1 MLLDSG
7 ATEAIAIDNKTY
19 GDVICPWMNYEVED
33 DAYREP
39 HLEPKIEDID
49 LNDGE
54 TLLDSV
60 FASRAWEFYSN
71 SKPTLASLTYFIV
84 PRTQFIVTDPGREQR
99 IVFDCSEASTPI
111 IWTTSLMTLISGIV
125 RSGQQF
131 LFGVKQYY
139 QHAMKPRHT
148 ALRLRGGAPPTTMT
162 IFLVGPDYHK
172 PGSACIVLPRHATLK
187 RLVAAVFDIYF
198 GRYFGR
204 GRTYPIELRLMP
216 SNVIL
221 AEGFTLLYS
230 SMTGPLGLLHPTTMT
245 MITDL
250 GVVDKAVVQLYLVPQ
265 RGTDAPGPSWPLE
278 EVVAVMP
285 HAARP
290 IMMSHL
296 PQPTSQLRRR
306 SRGSR
311 GSGKGKRVEHTT
323 SALSRLDDSD
333 TNGNEDTDEPIMP
346 PFGPIVLPF
355 GPAPLFGSN
364 GTIIPALERWI
375 AGIATPFGVT
385 EEGTEEKPSAI

>member
-1 MLLDSG
+1 M
-7 ATEAIAIDNKTY
+7 I
-19 GDVICPWMNYEVED
+19 
-33 DAYREP
+33 
-39 HLEPKIEDID
+39 
-49 LNDGE
+49 
-54 TLLDSV
+54 
-60 FASRAWEFYSN
+60 
-71 SKPTLASLTYFIV
+71 
-84 PRTQFIVTDPGREQR
+84 DPGREQR
-99 IVFDCSEASTPI
+99 IVFDCSDASTPI
-111 IWTTSLMTLISGIV
+111 IWATSLMTFISGIV

-131 LFGVKQYY
+131 LFGVKQYF
-139 QHAMKPRHT
+139 QLTMKPRHT
-148 ALRLRGGAPPTTMT
+148 FLRLRGYHDYFLSWTRLSYVRIGMHRATTSCYFEE
-162 IFLVGPDYHK
+162 I
-172 PGSACIVLPRHATLK
+172 GSSRFRHLFWSLFWTGTK
-187 RLVAAVFDIYF
+187 
-198 GRYFGR
+198 
-204 GRTYPIELRLMP
+204 YPIELRFIP

-221 AEGFTLLYS
+221 AEEFTLLYS